1 VAAHPSLWHHCNDVV
16 HRTKD
21 TNHNATQLL
30 SPHIIDLD
38 TICLKHT
45 NIIEKKKDSS
55 TKLINKELIPRS
67 LRIKCDL
74 TTSPDFENDP
84 NYIILKRELQTAVSH
99 FIATGMEIMKKWS
112 IINIDLLIK
121 DRCNIFMKKAISIL
135 DGLYSYWENVIG
147 PANSTNDIKTNI
159 LLLMLKIYLE
169 TDYIPNMTEITNFF
183 EIPSNKSL
191 FDYAPRS
198 SQKIQMTYIINQ
210 FWWQSTKYNSISQST
225 TQNNSTY

>member
-147 PANSTNDIKTNI
+147 PANS
-159 LLLMLKIYLE
+159 
-169 TDYIPNMTEITNFF
+169 ITNFF